1 MQRKRLLFAVTLL
14 AILLSIL
21 VMVVPGSHAMARNT
35 ISIETPT
42 ATPDANQIL
51 NQANTV
57 ATQADHTAT
66 EAQNTLTV
74 LNFVLALFSVII
86 GILGLASGALV
97 AYAFRVINRY
107 RKQLDEGQ
115 AEMVKM
121 RTAMNNT
128 QKAVVY
134 LGLGDRLYNQDRKQ
148 EAVAIYRKAG
158 SLLPGDAEIHN
169 VLGRIYSGTGYYEDA
184 IKSFETTLAA
194 DPNFAEAHMEIGLAY
209 RRQGDAQKGPDA
221 ETLRKADYDKARI
234 HLKRAIDL
242 RPNYEDALAA
252 LGAVYRRMGDD
263 ERLSQHDAKVRECY
277 EQAREYYRRAQIADP
292 SSSYALGN
300 VASLSWFLGEKNAAN
315 NYFTLAEAVARIRIM
330 NAGRSPEIYWDYYD
344 LALAQLVSGTVDK
357 SETTKDEAIESYKT
371 AIHLTPGIV
380 QFDSVLNNLYL
391 LQKAQERIHRLDTV
405 ISMLE
410 AAKSK

>member
-21 VMVVPGSHAMARNT
+21 VMVVPGSHAIARNT

-57 ATQADHTAT
+57 ATQADHTAA

-148 EAVAIYRKAG
+148 EAVTIYRKAG

-194 DPNFAEAHMEIGLAY
+194 DPNFAEAHMEMGLAY

-221 ETLRKADYDKARI
+221 ETLRKADYDQAI
-234 HLKRAIDL
+234 THLKNAVVL
-242 RPNYEDALAA
+242 RSDYEDALAG
-252 LGAVYRRMGDD
+252 LGAVYRRMGDK
-263 ERLSQHDAKVRECY
+263 ERDAKDDVKASEYY
-277 EQAREYYRRAQIADP
+277 ELAREYYEQAYKVSP

-300 VASLSWFLGEKNAAN
+300 VASLSWYLGGKNAAYDYIN
-315 NYFTLAEAVARIRIM
+315 LA
-330 NAGRSPEIYWDYYD
+330 RS
-344 LALAQLVSGTVDK
+344 
-357 SETTKDEAIESYKT
+357 
-371 AIHLTPGIV
+371 
-380 QFDSVLNNLYL
+380 
-391 LQKAQERIHRLDTV
+391 
-405 ISMLE
+405 
-410 AAKSK
+410 AAKL

>member
-1 MQRKRLLFAVTLL
+1 MQRKRLLLAVTLL

-35 ISIETPT
+35 IFIETPT

-57 ATQADHTAT
+57 AAQADHTAT

-86 GILGLASGALV
+86 GILGLVSGALV

-107 RKQLDEGQ
+107 RKQLDEGH

-148 EAVAIYRKAG
+148 EAVAIYRKVG
-158 SLLPGDAEIHN
+158 SFLPGDAEIHN

-234 HLKRAIDL
+234 
-242 RPNYEDALAA
+242 
-252 LGAVYRRMGDD
+252 
-263 ERLSQHDAKVRECY
+263 
-277 EQAREYYRRAQIADP
+277 
-292 SSSYALGN
+292 
-300 VASLSWFLGEKNAAN
+300 
-315 NYFTLAEAVARIRIM
+315 RIM

-344 LALAQLVSGTVDK
+344 LALAQLVSGTVGK